1 MRGRPFAPGNC
12 ANPHGRPRTGLA
24 LAEYI
29 RQQGGEDGR
38 RWVDRLVSIA
48 EGTDRRLALAA
59 TELLIARGYG
69 RPVDTTV
76 NINATAL
83 ESLSDADLE
92 AALRVAERLAGAA

>member
-38 RWVDRLVSIA
+38 RWVDRLVSLA
-48 EGTDRRLALAA
+48 EGTDKRLALAA
-59 TELLIARGYG
+59 SEVLLARGYG
-69 RPVDTTV
+69 KPPDTTV
-76 NINATAL
+76 TVNAGAL
-83 ESLSDADLE
+83 RDLSDTDLE
-92 AALRVAERLAGAA
+92 AALRVAERLSAA